1 MSKTT
6 QSIWKSRLEE
16 HIQDTRKYLKY
27 MFNDHLVIVLIFFLA
42 GGASWYSNWL
52 KQIPAH
58 FPSYWVMAVVFSL
71 VLTKLLRA
79 DVDQRSRSCVFASFG
94 REDGALFKTSF

>member
-27 MFNDHLVIVLIFFLA
+27 MFNDHLVIVLIF
-42 GGASWYSNWL
+42 SCRRSE
-52 KQIPAH
+52 
-58 FPSYWVMAVVFSL
+58 L
-71 VLTKLLRA
+71 V
-79 DVDQRSRSCVFASFG
+79 
-94 REDGALFKTSF
+94 